1 MRLESEV
8 GEKCLRERRAEFTLA
23 SQMTLRLQMSVFKKD
38 PHSEREATH

>member
-8 GEKCLRERRAEFTLA
+8 GEKRLRERRAEFTLA